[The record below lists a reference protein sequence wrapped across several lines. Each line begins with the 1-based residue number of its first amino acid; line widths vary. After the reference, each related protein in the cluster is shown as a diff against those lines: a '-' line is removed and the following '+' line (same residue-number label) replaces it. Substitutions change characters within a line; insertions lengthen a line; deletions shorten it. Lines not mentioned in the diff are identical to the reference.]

1 MANTFQSSGNPA
13 ISERRM
19 YWRQRVF
26 FSRVEWGENNCGDV
40 LNISLNGLA
49 LQAVEDLNDNE
60 LPKMRF
66 QLSKAPAWVE
76 AKGRIAWRNDSKKV
90 AGVEFIDLSPETRKQ
105 ILLSIF
111 LTSDE
116 REFPKTG
123 APLEKTEQVSGAM
136 ATSEPIS
143 AFPLLES
150 TTVEVVPG
158 DRSQQ
163 PIFPSVQSP
172 AETQDG
178 GTVSENAMTANFTS
192 GSGVEVVPEDRN
204 QESIFPSV
212 QFPAET
218 QDAGT
223 VSESAMAAKV
233 ASGSGVEVVPED
245 RNQESIFSSVQFPA
259 EMQDA
264 GTVSESAMATK
275 VTNGS
280 GKAGRL
286 VGLSLAA
293 VLLLLVVL
301 PLRHYLQRAGTSQ
314 KGRETATEPNLPGLS
329 SKISATPTSNPG
341 PTPDHPAPT
350 SNPAPSLDH
359 SAFVLQ
365 VGAMVHEENANAVAE
380 SLRRMNFPAYV
391 SDRSTDGFHRV
402 VVGPYHGVDA
412 ALRAKT
418 ELEKRGF
425 QTIRREWKP
434 QAK

>member
-13 ISERRM
+13 ISDRRM
-19 YWRQRVF
+19 YWRQKVF

-49 LQAVEDLNDNE
+49 LQAAEDLNDNE

-66 QLSKAPAWVE
+66 QLSQAPAWVE

-90 AGVEFIDLSPETRKQ
+90 AGVEFIDLSPETLKQ

-111 LTSDE
+111 LTSDKG
-116 REFPKTG
+116 EFPKTG
-123 APLEKTEQVSGAM
+123 AQLEKTEQVSGAM
-136 ATSEPIS
+136 VTSEPIS
-143 AFPLLES
+143 AFPFLES

-172 AETQDG
+172 AETQD
-178 GTVSENAMTANFTS
+178 
-192 GSGVEVVPEDRN
+192 
-204 QESIFPSV
+204 
-212 QFPAET
+212 
-218 QDAGT
+218 AGT

-233 ASGSGVEVVPED
+233 ASGSDVEVVLED
-245 RNQESIFSSVQFPA
+245 RNQESIFSSVPFPA

-391 SDRSTDGFHRV
+391 SNRSTDGFHRV
-402 VVGPYHGVDA
+402 VVGPYHGVEA

-425 QTIRREWKP
+425 QAIRREWKP
-434 QAK
+434 QAE

>member
-13 ISERRM
+13 ISDRRM
-19 YWRQRVF
+19 YWRQKVF

-49 LQAVEDLNDNE
+49 LQAAEDLNDNE

-66 QLSKAPAWVE
+66 QLSQAPAWVE

-90 AGVEFIDLSPETRKQ
+90 AGVEFIDLSPETLKQ

-111 LTSDE
+111 LTSDKG
-116 REFPKTG
+116 EFPKTG
-123 APLEKTEQVSGAM
+123 AQLEKTEQVSGAM
-136 ATSEPIS
+136 VTSEPIS
-143 AFPLLES
+143 AFPFLES

-178 GTVSENAMTANFTS
+178 GTVSENAMTANVTS

-204 QESIFPSV
+204 QESIFSSV
-212 QFPAET
+212 QSPAET

-233 ASGSGVEVVPED
+233 ASGSDVEVVLED
-245 RNQESIFSSVQFPA
+245 RNQESIFSSVPFPA

-280 GKAGRL
+280 GRAGRL

-391 SDRSTDGFHRV
+391 SNRSTDGFHRV
-402 VVGPYHGVDA
+402 VVGPYHGVEA

-425 QTIRREWKP
+425 QAIRREWKP
-434 QAK
+434 QAE

>member
-19 YWRQRVF
+19 YWRQKVF

-49 LQAVEDLNDNE
+49 LQAAEDLNDNE

-66 QLSKAPAWVE
+66 QLSQAPAWVE

-90 AGVEFIDLSPETRKQ
+90 AGVEFIDLSPETLKQ

-116 REFPKTG
+116 SEFPKTG

-143 AFPLLES
+143 AFPFLES

-172 AETQDG
+172 AETQDA
-178 GTVSENAMTANFTS
+178 GTVSENAMTANVTS

-204 QESIFPSV
+204 QESL
-212 QFPAET
+212 
-218 QDAGT
+218 
-223 VSESAMAAKV
+223 
-233 ASGSGVEVVPED
+233 
-245 RNQESIFSSVQFPA
+245 FSSVQFPA

-301 PLRHYLQRAGTSQ
+301 PLRHYSQRAGTSQ

-329 SKISATPTSNPG
+329 SKISATPTSDPG

-365 VGAMVHEENANAVAE
+365 VGAMVHEEYANAVAE

-391 SDRSTDGFHRV
+391 SNRSTDGFHRV

-425 QTIRREWKP
+425 QAIRREWKP
-434 QAK
+434 QAE

>member
-218 QDAGT
+218 QGAGT

-233 ASGSGVEVVPED
+233 ASGSGVEVVPEE
-245 RNQESIFSSVQFPA
+245 RNQE
-259 EMQDA
+259 
-264 GTVSESAMATK
+264 
-275 VTNGS
+275 
-280 GKAGRL
+280 
-286 VGLSLAA
+286 
-293 VLLLLVVL
+293 
-301 PLRHYLQRAGTSQ
+301 
-314 KGRETATEPNLPGLS
+314 
-329 SKISATPTSNPG
+329 
-341 PTPDHPAPT
+341 
-350 SNPAPSLDH
+350 
-359 SAFVLQ
+359 
-365 VGAMVHEENANAVAE
+365 
-380 SLRRMNFPAYV
+380 
-391 SDRSTDGFHRV
+391 
-402 VVGPYHGVDA
+402 
-412 ALRAKT
+412 
-418 ELEKRGF
+418 
-425 QTIRREWKP
+425 
-434 QAK
+434 

>member
-380 SLRRMNFPAYV
+380 SLRRMNFPAHV

>member
-1 MANTFQSSGNPA
+1 
-13 ISERRM
+13 
-19 YWRQRVF
+19 
-26 FSRVEWGENNCGDV
+26 
-40 LNISLNGLA
+40 
-49 LQAVEDLNDNE
+49 
-60 LPKMRF
+60 
-66 QLSKAPAWVE
+66 
-76 AKGRIAWRNDSKKV
+76 
-90 AGVEFIDLSPETRKQ
+90 
-105 ILLSIF
+105 
-111 LTSDE
+111 
-116 REFPKTG
+116 
-123 APLEKTEQVSGAM
+123 
-136 ATSEPIS
+136 
-143 AFPLLES
+143 
-150 TTVEVVPG
+150 
-158 DRSQQ
+158 
-163 PIFPSVQSP
+163 
-172 AETQDG
+172 
-178 GTVSENAMTANFTS
+178 MTANFTS

>member
-19 YWRQRVF
+19 YWRQKVF

-49 LQAVEDLNDNE
+49 LQAAEDLNDNE

-66 QLSKAPAWVE
+66 QLSQAPAWVE

-90 AGVEFIDLSPETRKQ
+90 AGVEFIDLSPETLKQ

-143 AFPLLES
+143 AFPFLES

-172 AETQDG
+172 AETQD
-178 GTVSENAMTANFTS
+178 
-192 GSGVEVVPEDRN
+192 
-204 QESIFPSV
+204 
-212 QFPAET
+212 
-218 QDAGT
+218 AGT

-233 ASGSGVEVVPED
+233 ASGSDVEVVLED
-245 RNQESIFSSVQFPA
+245 RNQESLFSSVQFPA

-280 GKAGRL
+280 L

-359 SAFVLQ
+359 AAFVLQ

-391 SDRSTDGFHRV
+391 SNRSTDGFHRV
-402 VVGPYHGVDA
+402 VVGPYHEVDA

-425 QTIRREWKP
+425 QAIRREWKP
-434 QAK
+434 QAE

>member
-19 YWRQRVF
+19 YWRQKVF

-49 LQAVEDLNDNE
+49 LQAAEDLNDNE

-66 QLSKAPAWVE
+66 QLSQAPAWVE

-111 LTSDE
+111 LTSHE
-116 REFPKTG
+116 SEFPKTG

-143 AFPLLES
+143 AFPFLES

-158 DRSQQ
+158 DRSQE

-172 AETQDG
+172 AETHDG
-178 GTVSENAMTANFTS
+178 GTVSENSMTANVTS

-218 QDAGT
+218 
-223 VSESAMAAKV
+223 
-233 ASGSGVEVVPED
+233 P
-245 RNQESIFSSVQFPA
+245 
-259 EMQDA
+259 DA

-391 SDRSTDGFHRV
+391 SNRSTDGFHRV

-425 QTIRREWKP
+425 QAIRREWKP
-434 QAK
+434 QAE

>member
-218 QDAGT
+218 QGAGT

-259 EMQDA
+259 ETQDA

>member
-123 APLEKTEQVSGAM
+123 AQLEKTEQVSGAM

-204 QESIFPSV
+204 QESIFSSV

-218 QDAGT
+218 
-223 VSESAMAAKV
+223 
-233 ASGSGVEVVPED
+233 
-245 RNQESIFSSVQFPA
+245 
-259 EMQDA
+259 QDA

-425 QTIRREWKP
+425 QAIRREWKP

>member
-204 QESIFPSV
+204 QESIFSSV

-218 QDAGT
+218 
-223 VSESAMAAKV
+223 
-233 ASGSGVEVVPED
+233 
-245 RNQESIFSSVQFPA
+245 
-259 EMQDA
+259 QDA

>member
-136 ATSEPIS
+136 ATSEAIS

-204 QESIFPSV
+204 QESIFSSV

-218 QDAGT
+218 
-223 VSESAMAAKV
+223 
-233 ASGSGVEVVPED
+233 
-245 RNQESIFSSVQFPA
+245 
-259 EMQDA
+259 QDA